1 MNESQALRKKTLWRW
16 VKRILIT
23 LGVLLFLFIFLVVP
37 YFFSWVLTHAGSRP
51 SDRAMTLT
59 PENFGVAYHNVR
71 FNASDGVPLAGW
83 WLPAEDSPVVII
95 YGHGLFRSRQEMVE
109 RAAYFRQRGYAGLL
123 FDFRRHGESQ
133 GELSGAGYLE
143 RLDVLGAV
151 RFLRDSLH
159 VTKPIVTCAVSMG
172 TGATML
178 AAAES
183 PEIAGLILDS
193 SFLSFDHLIAHHA
206 KIWLGIPKFPLADE
220 IILFTKWRIGFSS
233 AQFDMERALDKIGDR
248 PLLFIA
254 GGKDVRMPK
263 EISQQLFEHSKSTRK
278 RLVVFEEATHGAAFT
293 LEAAR
298 YEEKMVGFLTEH
310 FGAATVHA
318 PVSATMH

>member
-1 MNESQALRKKTLWRW
+1 M
-16 VKRILIT
+16 KRIMIT
-23 LGVLLFLFIFLVVP
+23 LGVLLFLIIFLVIP
-37 YFFSWVLTHAGSRP
+37 YFLSWALAHAGSRP
-51 SDRAMTLT
+51 SDRKMTIT
-59 PENFGVAYHNVR
+59 PENFGVAYQNVK
-71 FNASDGVPLAGW
+71 FDASDGVPLAGW

-95 YGHGLFRSRQEMVE
+95 YCHGLFRSRQELVE
-109 RAAYFRQRGYAGLL
+109 RAAYFRQKGYAGLL

-133 GELSGAGYLE
+133 GELNGAGYLE
-143 RLDVLGAV
+143 RLDVLGAI

-206 KIWLGIPKFPLADE
+206 KIWMGLPKFPLADE
-220 IILFTKWRIGFSS
+220 IILFTKWRVGFSS
-233 AQFDMERALDKIGDR
+233 AQFDMKIALDKIGDR

-254 GGKDVRMPK
+254 GGKDVRMPP
-263 EISQQLFEHSKSTRK
+263 EISRELFEHSVSTRK
-278 RLVVFEEATHGAAFT
+278 RLVVFEEATHGASFT
-293 LEAAR
+293 LDAAR
-298 YEEKMVGFLTEH
+298 YEEKMIGFLTEH
-310 FGAATVHA
+310 FGAPTALA
-318 PVSATMH
+318 PVSATRH